1 MKTTRQIPFPSLKV
15 LCSKCGWSTF
25 VPPWDWLGEMSPV
38 YRCVWKKQGNPNFV
52 TIWKWWEHQT
62 TAIANVILLKI
73 HHHDPWRIPMGRL
86 VHLLLYTFISDK
98 LILMGYPLH
107 LPIHLYCRLI
117 YGTSHNDP
125 CNIILYIFTD
135 PWMVDVFYVFFLYR
149 CIFPLRVP
157 HGTRLHGSFAGSR
170 GGRTIFGPTRSFP
183 PLANWWPRRWKRGG
197 KQQGVGIGLE
207 TLKWRVRNWSEHL
220 GAKIFR
226 CKYKL
231 WGEIRFQ
238 KMFF

>member
-1 MKTTRQIPFPSLKV
+1 
-15 LCSKCGWSTF
+15 
-25 VPPWDWLGEMSPV
+25 MSPF

-86 VHLLLYTFISDK
+86 VHLLLCTFISEK

-117 YGTSHNDP
+117 YGTSHRTHVNVT
-125 CNIILYIFTD
+125 LYIYIIFTD
-135 PWMVDVFYVFFLYR
+135 PPCR
-149 CIFPLRVP
+149 
-157 HGTRLHGSFAGSR
+157 R

-183 PLANWWPRRWKRGG
+183 PLANWWPRRFSNGGGFKPTRGWF
-197 KQQGVGIGLE
+197 IGLE
-207 TLKWRVRNWSEHL
+207 T
-220 GAKIFR
+220 
-226 CKYKL
+226 
-231 WGEIRFQ
+231 
-238 KMFF
+238 